1 MNERKRN
8 GKGIP
13 LIDIER
19 AMSHY
24 GITEEEYLSHPECYP
39 LPERGYGLTTGNE
52 VPPECPSYVPFI
64 ITGLV
69 MGGII
74 GTGFA
79 LILSKEQKA

>member
-13 LIDIER
+13 LSDIER

-24 GITEEEYLSHPECYP
+24 GISEEEYLAHPECYP

-52 VPPECPSYVPFI
+52 VPPECPSYWPI
-64 ITGLV
+64 LIAGLAF
-69 MGGII
+69 GGIL
-74 GTGFA
+74 GTGFT
-79 LILSKEQKA
+79 LILAKGER